1 MNILPIQRFTVSGNS
16 MLPTLKPGQDVLVL
30 CWFYKLKVGGLVAF
44 KKDSKEMIKRVRQ
57 LSSDLPVRQAGRGM
71 FVQGDNSK
79 ESTDSR
85 KFGPIKKEEIIGK
98 VIWY

>member
-1 MNILPIQRFTVSGNS
+1 

-30 CWFYKLKVGGLVAF
+30 TWFINPKIGDMVSVKVNG
-44 KKDSKEMIKRVRQ
+44 KDMVKRVRQ
-57 LSSDLPVRQAGRGM
+57 MSSDQGI
-71 FVQGDNSK
+71 FVIGDNEK

-85 KFGPIKKEEIIGK
+85 KFGWINRLQIIGK